1 MHLTKTILVTGGCGF
16 IGSALVRWLI
26 QETPHR
32 VVNIDALTYAG
43 NLATLD
49 SVAQSPR
56 YVFEHANITDATA
69 LERIF
74 TTYRPD
80 AVMHLAAES
89 HVDRSIDGPAA
100 FIQTNI
106 VGTYLLLEA
115 ARTFWMKLTEAQKN
129 TFRFLHVSTDE
140 VFGSLDTSDFFRED
154 TPYQPN
160 SPYAASKAGSD
171 HLVRAWFHTYKL
183 PTVTTNCS
191 NNYGPYQF
199 PEKLIPIVILNALSG
214 SAIPIYGKGE
224 NVRDWLFVEDH
235 VRALWQVLET
245 GVIGETY
252 NIGGWNEQSNLAVVE
267 AICKILDKVRPSS
280 KPYADLI
287 SFVEDRPGH
296 DFRYAMDAHKI
307 ARELGWKPKETF
319 ESGLRKTVLWYLEN
333 QSWWQDILSG
343 AYKMGRL
350 GLRA

>member
-1 MHLTKTILVTGGCGF
+1 MTGGCGF

-32 VVNIDALTYAG
+32 VVNVDALTYAG
-43 NLATLD
+43 NLASLA

-56 YVFEHANITDATA
+56 YCLEHVSITDAAA

-74 TTYRPD
+74 ATYRPD

-115 ARTFWMKLTEAQKN
+115 ARTFWMKLPEAQKAA
-129 TFRFLHVSTDE
+129 FRFLHVSTDE
-140 VFGSLDTSDFFRED
+140 VFGSLGASDFFRED
-154 TPYQPN
+154 TPYRPN
-160 SPYAASKAGSD
+160 SPYSASKAGSD
-171 HLVRAWFHTYKL
+171 HLVRAWFHTYQL

-199 PEKLIPIVILNALSG
+199 PEKLIPIVILKALSG
-214 SAIPIYGKGE
+214 SAIPVYGKGE

-235 VRALWQVLET
+235 VRALWQVLEK
-245 GVIGETY
+245 GLIGETY
-252 NIGGWNEQSNLAVVE
+252 NIGGWNELPNLAVVE
-267 AICKILDKVRPSS
+267 AICKILDEIRPAS

-287 SFVEDRPGH
+287 AFVPDRPGH

-307 ARELGWKPKETF
+307 AHELGWKPKETF
-319 ESGLRKTVLWYLEN
+319 DSGLRKTVLWYLEN

-343 AYKMGRL
+343 AYKMDRL
-350 GLRA
+350 GLQA